1 MGKHVHLKVVVGR
14 HDDYADLDLELPTL
28 VDLLSSVVKNSHKA
42 NSKNSIS

>member
-1 MGKHVHLKVVVGR
+1 MQFQLKVVVGS

-28 VDLLSSVVKNSHKA
+28 VDLLSSVVKNSHKE